1 MITITEAAAL
11 PTPDEVYERIRPH
24 LDPSHDRD
32 RVLEALRAVLT
43 CQVEGHGAF
52 TSFCA
57 RCRGAAG
64 GSRKTPAKKKALRQ
78 SIKKARRRRWTA

>member
-1 MITITEAAAL
+1 MITTTEARAL
-11 PTPDEVYERIRPH
+11 PTPEEVLKRIQRY

-32 RVLEALRAVLT
+32 RVLEALRALLT
-43 CQVEGHGAF
+43 CPVEGHGAF

-64 GSRKTPAKKKALRQ
+64 GSRKTRAKKQASMKSL
-78 SIKKARRRRWTA
+78 KKAWRRRWPS